1 MPLMRRRSLWRW
13 AARMPI
19 FPATNRENV
28 VSEFIS
34 YLFAILVV
42 GPLQAEVSERLRG
55 VPSAEI
61 VQAGRACIAMEAPKL
76 LQRAQEDW
84 AWAAAN
90 AIGVG
95 VGVVDPV
102 TLLTG
107 QNADCGRLVQVL
119 SQSGE
124 AEDA

>member
-1 MPLMRRRSLWRW
+1 M
-13 AARMPI
+13 
-19 FPATNRENV
+19 
-28 VSEFIS
+28 SEFMS

-42 GPLQAEVSERLRG
+42 GPLQAEVSERLQG
-55 VPSAEI
+55 IPSDEI
-61 VQAGRACIAMEAPKL
+61 VEAGRACIAEEAPKL

-102 TLLTG
+102 TLLAS
-107 QNADCGRLVQVL
+107 QNADCKRLTQAM

-124 AEDA
+124 EAAAVPASSQDHG

>member
-1 MPLMRRRSLWRW
+1 M
-13 AARMPI
+13 
-19 FPATNRENV
+19 
-28 VSEFIS
+28 SEFLS

-42 GPLQAEVSERLRG
+42 GPLQAEVSERLQG

-61 VQAGRACIAMEAPKL
+61 VQAGRACIATEAPRL

-102 TLLTG
+102 SLLPG
-107 QNADCGRLVQVL
+107 NNADCDRLVQVF
-119 SQSGE
+119 SKGGDAEE
-124 AEDA
+124 A